1 MFFTHLAGTPVGRLL
16 IAGDDQ
22 GLRHVS
28 FGKSHNSAAET
39 TLGEDWEL
47 NEKRLKEAVRQLKA
61 YFSGKLRAFDLPLA
75 AEGTDFQ
82 RRVWKALF
90 KVPYGTTANYGDIA
104 RSVGNPAAARAVGLA
119 NGRNPIAI
127 IVPCHRIIGSSGK
140 LVGYGGGLH
149 NKQALLKL
157 EGAAQRVEIRGQEL
171 ECTRFSSYSSDA
183 PKVPDPFFSN

>member
-28 FGKSHNSAAET
+28 FGNSAAET

-82 RRVWKALF
+82 RRVWKALY
-90 KVPYGTTANYGDIA
+90 KVPYGTTASYGDIA